1 MKQIWYKTGMKAVL
15 VLAQMALAAV
25 LALSLLQLQDWRRRG
40 AGFADIGRRFEDTDV
55 FFATVETIVRDKIAY
70 AQNIQ
75 LFERGGVFD
84 GEKQIDIR
92 QYAAGASDE
101 ANINLNTAY
110 SLNDLIG
117 FSGSGLSAMQ
127 ARIRQ
132 LQADGLSDR
141 EIGDRL
147 AGEADALETVAPLSG
162 GQLADYARVSADPAS
177 TLYEYYQDLC
187 LTAQDIA
194 LRYRAY
200 QAGGEDSAGSSEA
213 PCNVSYYVESTATKE
228 RYTNI
233 GAGSLS
239 SAVNRIESSE
249 SSVFL
254 FAGERRFGIM
264 TSNTEYELS
273 ERASQWFMG
282 TRFLGNA
289 EKVLLAVDLTLPAG
303 DALQEAFYDFEQLEP
318 VLYTCLVAASASA
331 LLLLAALIITI
342 LGAGRDGNGRSVR
355 LQAFDHIPTEIAAGL
370 CLIAAIIWF
379 LFVTEFTLPRTGGP
393 GAQTAVKAGAAAAGY
408 GIFLYSVCSLARRI
422 KARTLWENSV
432 VYAVIRGSRQ
442 IYNARKYSGRLLVL
456 YVVFFLLNIIFVRT
470 LGVPGVAMAVVL
482 DMAVLLYLM
491 RDEVGKQSVREG
503 LEQISKGRLDYRID
517 TALLTGESLEM
528 SQRVNE
534 MGEGLQKAVDAI
546 VANERL
552 RAELITNVSHDLKTP
567 LTSIISYVDLLRR
580 EKIESAKAREYIEI
594 LDHKARR
601 LRQLTE
607 DLIEVSKISSGNIE
621 LDMRPLALYPFL
633 QQVYGEMEERLAEH
647 KLEVE
652 MRMER
657 GIYILADGRQLWRVF
672 ENLMGNAAKY
682 SREETKVI
690 LTLERADG
698 YAVIRLSNTAR
709 EKIGRTAEQLEERFV
724 RGDES
729 RSSEGSGLGLS
740 IAKSL
745 TELMQGAFTIEIE
758 EDVFRVI
765 LVFPVCEPP
774 VKEN

>member
-1 MKQIWYKTGMKAVL
+1 
-15 VLAQMALAAV
+15 
-25 LALSLLQLQDWRRRG
+25 
-40 AGFADIGRRFEDTDV
+40 
-55 FFATVETIVRDKIAY
+55 
-70 AQNIQ
+70 
-75 LFERGGVFD
+75 
-84 GEKQIDIR
+84 
-92 QYAAGASDE
+92 
-101 ANINLNTAY
+101 
-110 SLNDLIG
+110 
-117 FSGSGLSAMQ
+117 
-127 ARIRQ
+127 
-132 LQADGLSDR
+132 
-141 EIGDRL
+141 
-147 AGEADALETVAPLSG
+147 
-162 GQLADYARVSADPAS
+162 
-177 TLYEYYQDLC
+177 
-187 LTAQDIA
+187 
-194 LRYRAY
+194 
-200 QAGGEDSAGSSEA
+200 
-213 PCNVSYYVESTATKE
+213 
-228 RYTNI
+228 
-233 GAGSLS
+233 
-239 SAVNRIESSE
+239 
-249 SSVFL
+249 
-254 FAGERRFGIM
+254 
-264 TSNTEYELS
+264 
-273 ERASQWFMG
+273 MG
-282 TRFLGNA
+282 
-289 EKVLLAVDLTLPAG
+289 
-303 DALQEAFYDFEQLEP
+303 
-318 VLYTCLVAASASA
+318 
-331 LLLLAALIITI
+331 
-342 LGAGRDGNGRSVR
+342 
-355 LQAFDHIPTEIAAGL
+355 
-370 CLIAAIIWF
+370 
-379 LFVTEFTLPRTGGP
+379 
-393 GAQTAVKAGAAAAGY
+393 
-408 GIFLYSVCSLARRI
+408 
-422 KARTLWENSV
+422 
-432 VYAVIRGSRQ
+432 
-442 IYNARKYSGRLLVL
+442 
-456 YVVFFLLNIIFVRT
+456 
-470 LGVPGVAMAVVL
+470 
-482 DMAVLLYLM
+482 
-491 RDEVGKQSVREG
+491 
-503 LEQISKGRLDYRID
+503 ID